1 MFSKIDGDSEKALIG
16 HFKWSM
22 SVEVEKCLIFM
33 SYSDWL
39 LTAWDSSLWRLSVAS
54 SLGVC
59 SINNL
64 YSSSCFYTELS
75 EIKKKNIKVHV
86 RHFLFGTWTESEDV
100 KTLFKVVNLNQ
111 SQRMEMFSK

>member
-39 LTAWDSSLWRLSVAS
+39 LTAWDSPLWRLSVAS

-75 EIKKKNIKVHV
+75 EIKKKHKSPCTS
-86 RHFLFGTWTESEDV
+86 FLFGTWTESEDV